1 MRAVNLIPADSR
13 GRSSSRGPSTGM
25 QIPVYVL
32 LGVLAAAV
40 ALVTMYVL
48 TNNSITSR
56 KADLASLK
64 TQVAQEQ
71 AAANRLGEFS
81 KFSSLAQTRIGTV
94 NSIAS
99 ARFDWHT
106 ALVNLSKVVPADT
119 TLQSIVGTV
128 VPGASS
134 GGAGTTSSLRSDIA
148 APAFDLTGCTANQ
161 DDVARLMSQLRLI
174 NGVTRV
180 AFTNSQVSGAS
191 SSGSAGSTR
200 LCGERSR
207 LQPDGVLHAC
217 GQRRPQRRHRGERR
231 EHYFHHRRH
240 PVTTRDRIVIMVVLA
255 LAAVAAG
262 WMFVVSP
269 KRSEASSLSTQVSSE
284 QSQLTA
290 VQGQVAAGM
299 SARRQFAGQY
309 AQLAKLGEAV
319 PPDDDIPSLIY
330 QVQSAAQASRVT
342 FRGLQLTSA
351 GASSSSSSHRARRRA
366 ARARPRRYPRER
378 RSERPASRPSSSRSR
393 SPATTSTCRASSTS
407 SRTSWPA
414 KTARS

>member
-40 ALVTMYVL
+40 ALVTLYVL

-56 KADLASLK
+56 KAEVASLK

-191 SSGSAGSTR
+191 PSGSAGSPGCAANAPVFSLTVFFTPVANA
-200 LCGERSR
+200 G
-207 LQPDGVLHAC
+207 PNGV
-217 GQRRPQRRHRGERR
+217 
-231 EHYFHHRRH
+231 
-240 PVTTRDRIVIMVVLA
+240 
-255 LAAVAAG
+255 
-262 WMFVVSP
+262 
-269 KRSEASSLSTQVSSE
+269 
-284 QSQLTA
+284 TA
-290 VQGQVAAGM
+290 VSGV
-299 SARRQFAGQY
+299 S
-309 AQLAKLGEAV
+309 
-319 PPDDDIPSLIY
+319 
-330 QVQSAAQASRVT
+330 
-342 FRGLQLTSA
+342 
-351 GASSSSSSHRARRRA
+351 
-366 ARARPRRYPRER
+366 
-378 RSERPASRPSSSRSR
+378 
-393 SPATTSTCRASSTS
+393 TTSTTGG
-407 SRTSWPA
+407 TP
-414 KTARS
+414 

>member
-1 MRAVNLIPADSR
+1 MKAVNLIPADSR

-25 QIPVYVL
+25 QVPVYVL
-32 LGVLAAAV
+32 LGFLAAAV

-48 TNNSITSR
+48 TNNTITSR
-56 KADLASLK
+56 KAEVASLK

-134 GGAGTTSSLRSDIA
+134 GGAGASSSLRADIV

-180 AFTNSQVSGAS
+180 AFTNSQVSGS
-191 SSGSAGSTR
+191 SSGSTPGCAAG
-200 LCGERSR
+200 
-207 LQPDGVLHAC
+207 
-217 GQRRPQRRHRGERR
+217 
-231 EHYFHHRRH
+231 
-240 PVTTRDRIVIMVVLA
+240 
-255 LAAVAAG
+255 AAVFSLTVFFTPVANAG
-262 WMFVVSP
+262 PNGV
-269 KRSEASSLSTQVSSE
+269 
-284 QSQLTA
+284 TA
-290 VQGQVAAGM
+290 VSGV
-299 SARRQFAGQY
+299 
-309 AQLAKLGEAV
+309 
-319 PPDDDIPSLIY
+319 
-330 QVQSAAQASRVT
+330 
-342 FRGLQLTSA
+342 
-351 GASSSSSSHRARRRA
+351 
-366 ARARPRRYPRER
+366 
-378 RSERPASRPSSSRSR
+378 
-393 SPATTSTCRASSTS
+393 SSTS
-407 SRTSWPA
+407 TTGGTP
-414 KTARS
+414 